1 MGYRSVLETDVAI
14 VGAGLAGSLAATM
27 LGRAGYSVALIDPF
41 DQARP
46 DFRCEK
52 IEDRHADSLAK
63 AGVLDEILPGARRY
77 ENVWVARLG
86 RLAEIKPIVE
96 YGLAYGDF
104 VNGIRRLIPAQVI
117 FVHNKVSALTLT
129 PERQT
134 LTLVGGEQI
143 STRLVIGA
151 TGLGAGFLDRI
162 DMHRREISKC
172 HSLSIGFDAES
183 EDLPFDSLTYFG
195 EDPAHRV
202 AYITLFP
209 LATGLRVNIFSYHD
223 LDDPWVKRLRI
234 SPMEAIAEVLPRL
247 ERLTGRLR
255 VRGAIKIRPVDLV
268 ATENAVQPGIAL
280 IGDAFSTACPVSGT
294 GASKALLDAERLC
307 NVHVPDWLAT
317 PGMSKDKIAAFYR
330 DPQKAACDAHSLK
343 TSLFAK
349 RSMLGR
355 SALWSAYRWGCY
367 AGSVGR
373 NLIEHRRFPR
383 TPAND
388 ALPGEIS
395 ANN

>member
-1 MGYRSVLETDVAI
+1 MVETDVAI

-27 LGRAGYSVALIDPF
+27 LGRRGVSVALIDPF
-41 DQARP
+41 EHARP

-52 IEDRHADSLAK
+52 IEDRHAESLAK
-63 AGVLDEILPGARRY
+63 AGVLDEILPSARRY

-96 YGLAYGDF
+96 YGIAYGDF
-104 VNGIRRLIPAQVI
+104 VNGVRRLIPSEVV
-117 FVHNKVSALTLT
+117 FVHNKVASLSLT

-134 LTLVGGEQI
+134 LTLLSGDQI
-143 STRLVIGA
+143 SARLVIGA

-172 HSLSIGFDAES
+172 HSLSIGFDADS
-183 EDLPFDSLTYFG
+183 ENLPFDSLTYFG
-195 EDPAHRV
+195 EDPSHRV

-209 LATGLRVNIFSYHD
+209 LASGLRVNIFTYHD
-223 LDDPWVKRLRI
+223 LDDPWVRRLRI
-234 SPMEAIAEVLPRL
+234 SPMDAIAEALPRL

-255 VRGAIKIRPVDLV
+255 VRGSVKIRPVDLI
-268 ATENAVQPGIAL
+268 ATENAAQPGIAL

-307 NVHVPDWLAT
+307 NVHVPDWLST
-317 PGMSKDKIAAFYR
+317 PGMDTDKIAAFYR
-330 DPQKAACDAHSLK
+330 DPLKTACDAHSLK
-343 TSLFAK
+343 TSLFSK
-349 RSMLGR
+349 RSTLGQT
-355 SALWSAYRWGCY
+355 ALWSAFRWGCY

-383 TPAND
+383 MPANS
-388 ALPGEIS
+388 ALQSEMPV
-395 ANN
+395 NH

>member
-1 MGYRSVLETDVAI
+1 MVETDVAI

-27 LGRAGYSVALIDPF
+27 LGRRGVSVALIDPF
-41 DQARP
+41 EHARP

-63 AGVLDEILPGARRY
+63 AGVLDEILPAARRY

-96 YGLAYGDF
+96 YGIAYGDF
-104 VNGIRRLIPAQVI
+104 VNGIRRLIPSEVV
-117 FVHNKVSALTLT
+117 FVHNKVASLSLT

-134 LTLVGGEQI
+134 LTLLSGDQI
-143 STRLVIGA
+143 SARLIIGA

-172 HSLSIGFDAES
+172 HSLSIGFDADS
-183 EDLPFDSLTYFG
+183 ENLPFDSLTYFG
-195 EDPAHRV
+195 EDPSHRV

-209 LATGLRVNIFSYHD
+209 LASGLRVNIFTYHD
-223 LDDPWVKRLRI
+223 LDDPWVRRLRI
-234 SPMEAIAEVLPRL
+234 SPMEAIAEALPRL

-255 VRGAIKIRPVDLV
+255 VRGAVKIRPVDLI
-268 ATENAVQPGIAL
+268 ATENAAQPGIAL

-294 GASKALLDAERLC
+294 GASKALLDTERLC
-307 NVHVPDWLAT
+307 NVHVPNWLST
-317 PGMSKDKIAAFYR
+317 PGMDADKIAAFYR
-330 DPQKAACDAHSLK
+330 DPLKTACDAHSLK

-349 RSMLGR
+349 RSTLGQT
-355 SALWSAYRWGCY
+355 ALWSAFRWGCY
-367 AGSVGR
+367 AGSLGR
-373 NLIEHRRFPR
+373 NLVEHRRFPR
-383 TPAND
+383 MPASA
-388 ALPGEIS
+388 ALQSEMPV
-395 ANN
+395 NH

>member
-1 MGYRSVLETDVAI
+1 MVETDVAI

-27 LGRAGYSVALIDPF
+27 LGRRGVSVALIDPF
-41 DQARP
+41 EHARP

-52 IEDRHADSLAK
+52 IEDRHAESLAK
-63 AGVLDEILPGARRY
+63 AGVLDEILPSARRY
-77 ENVWVARLG
+77 EKVWVARLG

-96 YGLAYGDF
+96 YGIAYGDF
-104 VNGIRRLIPAQVI
+104 VNGVRRLIPSEVV
-117 FVHNKVSALTLT
+117 FVHNKVASLSLT

-134 LTLVGGEQI
+134 LTLLSGDQI
-143 STRLVIGA
+143 SARLVIGA

-172 HSLSIGFDAES
+172 HSLSIGFDADS
-183 EDLPFDSLTYFG
+183 ENLPFDSLTYFG
-195 EDPAHRV
+195 EDPSHRV

-209 LATGLRVNIFSYHD
+209 LASGLRVNIFTYHD
-223 LDDPWVKRLRI
+223 LDDPWVRRLRI
-234 SPMEAIAEVLPRL
+234 SPMDAIAEALPRL

-255 VRGAIKIRPVDLV
+255 VRGSVKIRPVDLI
-268 ATENAVQPGIAL
+268 ATENAAQPGIAL

-307 NVHVPDWLAT
+307 NVHVPDWLST
-317 PGMSKDKIAAFYR
+317 PGMDTDKIAAFYR
-330 DPQKAACDAHSLK
+330 DPLKTACDAHSLK
-343 TSLFAK
+343 TSLFSK
-349 RSMLGR
+349 RSTLGQT
-355 SALWSAYRWGCY
+355 ALWSAFRWGCY

-383 TPAND
+383 MPANS
-388 ALPGEIS
+388 ALQSEMPV
-395 ANN
+395 NH

>member
-1 MGYRSVLETDVAI
+1 MGYGSVVETDVAI
-14 VGAGLAGSLAATM
+14 VGAGLAGSLAAVI

-63 AGVLDEILPGARRY
+63 AGVLDEILPAARRY

-104 VNGIRRLIPAQVI
+104 VNCMRRLIPAQVV
-117 FVHNKVSALTLT
+117 FVHNKVASLTLS

-183 EDLPFDSLTYFG
+183 DKLPFDSLTYFG
-195 EDPAHRV
+195 EDPSHRV

-209 LATGLRVNIFSYHD
+209 LATGLRANIFSYHD

-234 SPMEAIAEVLPRL
+234 NPMDAIAEALPRL
-247 ERLTGRLR
+247 ERLAGRLR
-255 VRGAIKIRPVDLV
+255 VRGAIKIRPVDLI

-280 IGDAFSTACPVSGT
+280 VGDAFSTACPVSGT

-307 NVHVPDWLAT
+307 NVHVPEWLAT
-317 PGMSKDKIAAFYR
+317 PGMSSDKISTFYR
-330 DPQKAACDAHSLK
+330 DPQKTACDTQSLK
-343 TSLFAK
+343 SSLFSK
-349 RSMLGR
+349 RSVLGQ

-373 NLIEHRRFPR
+373 NLIEHKRFPR
-383 TPAND
+383 VPANG
-388 ALPGEIS
+388 AMQGGMP
-395 ANN
+395 ANH